1 MHLGPLLRIQSFILI
16 LLALGLTPWVH
27 AANKQTAETKPAAKG
42 KATKAA
48 QRKPSEESSL
58 SSSDTEVPDTAVLP
72 TSPAIVIHPTDPL
85 GNSVIEVGLEKQ
97 TIGGFYDLL
106 FRTQVGKP
114 YDDYVSWAFEA
125 HDPQESH
132 TYQMAFEGKLP
143 DVIHWDG
150 LFSDESEIKLNKK
163 YFIRLILVRPD
174 GKLVASSWGPVVT
187 GKKKAY
193 EGPKN
198 RGEYITL
205 YVMPNGGG
213 HFIMLKTATQ
223 TVSMFPSVY
232 GDFRLH
238 LFDKYMCGM
247 GFATTAN
254 TLFGYQATATGF
266 GYADISGFCR
276 YRAVGQPLRAPIVP
290 LTPSFMGKNFKPNV
304 PDDLYGSPLN
314 VEVGAKLFY
323 TTLRGFPG
331 TPLDAELFR
340 SATGMSA
347 TVNIDRAFWLFRA
360 HGGLELGYSVF
371 RGSVLAAGAEFGLTY
386 DRLKDVAPGIQVKYA
401 LYKGKPPTDQPN
413 AGASITNNMV
423 FIGVMGYF
431 KL

>member
-1 MHLGPLLRIQSFILI
+1 M
-16 LLALGLTPWVH
+16 AK
-27 AANKQTAETKPAAKG
+27 AKPAAKAKPG
-42 KATKAA
+42 KKAPR
-48 QRKPSEESSL
+48 QPQSESL
-58 SSSDTEVPDTAVLP
+58 EASAADIQFSETEVLP
-72 TSPAIVIHPTDPL
+72 TSASISISPTDPL
-85 GNSVIEVGLEKQ
+85 GNSVTEIGLEKQ
-97 TIGGFYDLL
+97 NIGGFYDLL
-106 FRTQVGKP
+106 FRTRVAKP

-132 TYQMAFEGKLP
+132 SYQMAFEGKLP
-143 DVIHWDG
+143 EVIHWDG

-174 GKLVASSWGPVVT
+174 GKLVASPWGPIVT

-213 HFIMLKTATQ
+213 HFIILKTASQ
-223 TVSMFPSVY
+223 TTSMFPAVY

-238 LFDKYMCGM
+238 LMDKYMCGM

-254 TLFGYQATATGF
+254 ALFGYQATPTGF
-266 GYADISGFCR
+266 GYAEISGFCR
-276 YRAVGQPLRAPIVP
+276 YRVLGQPLRAPIVP
-290 LTPSFMGKNFKPNV
+290 LSPSFMGKTFKPSV
-304 PDDLYGSPLN
+304 PDDLYGKPMN
-314 VEVGAKLFY
+314 FEVGAKLFY

-347 TVNIDRAFWLFRA
+347 TLNVDRAFWLLRA
-360 HGGLELGYSVF
+360 HAGLELGYSVF
-371 RGSVLAAGAEFGLTY
+371 RGSLLAAGAEFGLTY
-386 DRLKDVAPGIQVKYA
+386 DRLKDVAPGIQLKYA
-401 LYKGKPPTDQPN
+401 LYKGRPPGDQPN
-413 AGASITNNMV
+413 AGTSIQNNMV